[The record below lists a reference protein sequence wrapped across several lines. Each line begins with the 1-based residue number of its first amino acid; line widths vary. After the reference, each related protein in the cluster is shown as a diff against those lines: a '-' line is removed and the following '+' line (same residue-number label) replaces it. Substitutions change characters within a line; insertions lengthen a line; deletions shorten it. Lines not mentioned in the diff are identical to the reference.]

1 MTTEHSDENRPQT
14 EETYRLKPA
23 STLPAGQAAIMGT
36 MASVMPWVISL
47 FFHAGVLVILAFIT
61 IVLLKPPAS
70 VNATTPI
77 LPQYEILQEELSIS
91 EPKLEPD
98 LDKTNHPDWAAHN
111 RTIPMPAL
119 GEKRDISIT
128 GLKGLPTGDIRGV
141 PDRGGVFDTRIY
153 WPGDGPKPP
162 RVGSAR
168 HIVYVVDCSGSML
181 DTFDEVRREMLT
193 SVGKLGLRPDGPDK
207 QSMQTFH
214 VIFFSSGKL
223 RENLP
228 RRLVDA
234 TEANKLAAKKYLET
248 IMPENRTDPIPALKR
263 AFEVL
268 QAAPGAKDGKLI
280 ILLTDGEFPD
290 SEKVFD
296 VINKL
301 NSSRGVHINTVLH
314 HHRSAEAVKV
324 LGRIARENGG
334 VFKFVQAE

>member
-1 MTTEHSDENRPQT
+1 MTTEHRDENRPQT
-14 EETYRLKPA
+14 EETHRLEPA

-70 VNATTPI
+70 VNATTSIPLI
-77 LPQYEILQEELSIS
+77 PEILQEEPIIP
-91 EPKLEPD
+91 EPEPGSD
-98 LDKTNHPDWAAHN
+98 LDNAGQSDWPG
-111 RTIPMPAL
+111 RDDTIPMPKL
-119 GEKRDISIT
+119 GEKTEILLPGLT
-128 GLKGLPTGDIRGV
+128 GLTPGDIRGV
-141 PDRGGVFDTRIY
+141 PDGGRVFDTGIY
-153 WPGDGPKPP
+153 KPGPGPKPE

-193 SVGKLGLRPDGPDK
+193 SIGGLGLRPDDRDK

-234 TEANKLAAKKYLET
+234 TKANKLAAEKYLET
-248 IMPENRTDPIPALKR
+248 IMPENRTDPIPALNR

-268 QAAPGAKDGKLI
+268 QAAPGAKNGKLI
-280 ILLTDGEFPD
+280 VLLTDGEFPD

-314 HHRSAEAVKV
+314 HHHSAEAVKS
-324 LGRIARENGG
+324 LSRIARENAGT
-334 VFKFVQAE
+334 FKFVEAE